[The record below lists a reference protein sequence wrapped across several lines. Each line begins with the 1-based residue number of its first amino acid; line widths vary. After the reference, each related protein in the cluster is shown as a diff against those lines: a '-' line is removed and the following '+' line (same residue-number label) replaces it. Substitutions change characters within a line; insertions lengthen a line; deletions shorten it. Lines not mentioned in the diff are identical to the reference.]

1 MRAFFCSAVKRR
13 TIAITLSLA
22 ASMGIAE
29 PLEQGPSYS
38 RSKDWALIDKGALGD
53 LKPEASLGDF
63 YVVRASEMKSSNA
76 ATKASQAGLTL
87 MQAGPGIFA
96 ISDASI
102 LVMAHDDQSLT
113 DLLLDYS
120 LTARHRF
127 TAMPAAVVQLSSLG
141 QAEQALSALSDDPRV
156 RLTELNLQTFS
167 DVPQ

>member
-1 MRAFFCSAVKRR
+1 MRALFCSAVKRR
-13 TIAITLSLA
+13 TIAVTLSLA
-22 ASMGIAE
+22 ASVGIAE

-38 RSKDWALIDKGALGD
+38 PSKEWALIDKGALGK
-53 LKPEASLGDF
+53 LQPEASLGDF
-63 YVVRASEMKSSNA
+63 YVVRASEITSSNA
-76 ATKASQAGLTL
+76 HTKVSQAGLTL

-102 LVMAHDDQSLT
+102 LVIARDERSLT

-127 TAMPAAVVQLSSLG
+127 TATPVAVVQLGSLG
-141 QAEQALSALSDDPRV
+141 QAEQALLELSDDPRV

-167 DVPQ
+167 DLPQ